1 LPSLASTD
9 RLIFL
14 IYLFCTFAI
23 GLSMRSSI
31 KTSKVFFQ
39 PGLVLPIWVCPIAFI
54 AAGLGSQEVIAMGAA
69 GAKYGFPAALFFS
82 LGAIPVLIFVGR
94 FMMPLYYGSGARTM
108 PEYLGLRFDRNTR
121 LLSAALFLAAT
132 AAGAGISLFVTAR
145 LFQTLHIFDPL
156 FFGYGLP
163 REGIFS
169 FCVLLFAAVV
179 LIYVLLAGLGGTM
192 VNQLLQFLLVVV
204 GFLPMVWKGLNNI
217 GGWNSLKFEPPALL
231 PHAGS
236 AASAAIAFA
245 LGLVFAASRWPTDFR
260 VLQTAMAAKNI
271 ESARR
276 IPLIAAAA
284 RLFLPIL
291 LILPGAIAI
300 GLPTPQSTTVVR
312 NENGAIYHE
321 ITVVP
326 REITSGRGVVPA
338 RLDPATQNPQLDN
351 AGHPLLDYSMA
362 TPNLLT
368 HFSAQGLL
376 GLGLAAL
383 LATLMSGL
391 AASVTAFSAVFTCD
405 VYQTSVRKAAGDR
418 HYLVVGR
425 RAVAGGTLLSIGA
438 AYAIEGIVGA
448 DSNRIAPDLVAALLV
463 VASLLQ
469 APQLATFLL
478 GMFTRST
485 TGHGAFAGLAAG
497 ITAAVLHY
505 ALTLPADAHPGLHGG
520 WITVL
525 HRYPGF
531 IAQST
536 VSAIFAFAANLIVA
550 LLVSL
555 RNKASY

>member
-1 LPSLASTD
+1 MPSPASTD
-9 RLIFL
+9 WLICL
-14 IYLFCTFAI
+14 LYLFCTFAI

-31 KTSKVFFQ
+31 KTSKDFFQ
-39 PGLVLPIWVCPIAFI
+39 AGRALPTCVCAVAFI

-82 LGAIPVLIFVGR
+82 LGTIPVLIFVGR
-94 FMMPLYYGSGARTM
+94 FMMPLYYSSGARTL
-108 PEYLGLRFDRNTR
+108 PEYLGFRFDQKTR
-121 LLSAALFLAAT
+121 LLSAALLLAAT
-132 AAGAGISLFVTAR
+132 VAGAGISLFVTAR
-145 LFQTLHIFDPL
+145 LFQALRIFDPL

-179 LIYVLLAGLGGTM
+179 LIYVLLAGLGATI
-192 VNQLLQFLLVVV
+192 VNQVLQFLLLVV
-204 GFLPMVWKGLNNI
+204 GFLPMVWRGLNNI
-217 GGWNSLKFEPPALL
+217 GGWKGLRFEPSVAL

-236 AASAAIAFA
+236 AATAAIAFA

-284 RLFLPIL
+284 RLFLPFL

-326 REITSGRGVVPA
+326 KEITSGRGVVPA
-338 RLDPATQNPQLDN
+338 RLDPATQNPRLDN
-351 AGHPLLDYSMA
+351 SGRPLLDYSMA

-391 AASVTAFSAVFTCD
+391 AASLTAFSAVFTCD
-405 VYQTSVRKAAGDR
+405 VYQTSMRKTAGDR

-425 RAVAGGTLLSIGA
+425 WAAVGGTLLSIGV
-438 AYAIEGIVGA
+438 AYAVASLVGA
-448 DSNRIAPDLVAALLV
+448 DSSRIAPDLVAALLV
-463 VASLLQ
+463 VVSLLQ

-478 GMFTRST
+478 GMFTKRA

-497 ITAAVLHY
+497 IAAAFLHY

-520 WITVL
+520 WIAVL

-531 IAQST
+531 IVQCT
-536 VSAIFAFAANLIVA
+536 VTAILAFAANLIVA